1 MLPVYQLIS
10 FCGIGVFV
18 GVAVLFSNN
27 RRRIDWQLVFRAF
40 LLQFTLALLVLGAP
54 FLGFEGPLA
63 FIFEGANGVI
73 LKILNFS
80 DEGSRFLFGSLL
92 DTQKHGY
99 IIAFSV
105 LPTIVFMSAL
115 MSVLYHVGFM
125 QWIVKFFAW
134 LMHKTLKVS
143 GAESLSSAANIFVG
157 QSEAPLVIKPY
168 LPNVTSSELFS
179 IMVGGMANVAGGVLA
194 AYVGFLK
201 HLVPNIGGHLLT
213 ASVISAPAALMV
225 AKILVPEVKIP
236 ETLGR
241 IPEQKNS
248 PHTNVIE
255 AAANG
260 ASEGVSLA
268 INVGGMLMAFIAL
281 ISLFDYLL
289 ISLGHSIS
297 FQEWAP
303 TLTAE
308 APQLSLS
315 WLMSWLFSPVSF
327 FMGIP
332 LQDVG
337 PISAILGKKT
347 VFNEFVAYLDL
358 AKQGSL
364 YQPRSVLIASYAL
377 CGFANFS
384 SIAIQIGGI
393 GSLVPNKK
401 SELAR
406 FGLLAVLG
414 GSLSSFITACFAGI
428 LTS

>member
-1 MLPVYQLIS
+1 MNQLIS
-10 FCGIGVFV
+10 LGGIGAFI
-18 GVAVLFSNN
+18 GLAYLFSQN
-27 RRRIDWQLVFRAF
+27 RKRIAWRFVAKAF
-40 LLQFTLALLVLGAP
+40 LLQLTLALLVLGIP
-54 FLGFEGPLA
+54 VLGFEGPLA

-92 DTQKHGY
+92 DTQKHGF
-99 IIAFSV
+99 IVAFSV
-105 LPTIVFMSAL
+105 LPTIVFMSSL
-115 MSVLYHVGFM
+115 MSVLYHVGIM
-125 QWIVKFFAW
+125 QWVVQFFAW

-143 GAESLSSAANIFVG
+143 GAESLASAANIFVG
-157 QSEAPLVIKPY
+157 QTEAPLVIKPY
-168 LPNVTSSELFS
+168 LKNSTSSEMFS

-201 HLVPNIGGHLLT
+201 DLVPNIGGHLLT
-213 ASVISAPAALMV
+213 ASVISAPAAIMV
-225 AKILVPEVKIP
+225 AKILVPESKTP
-236 ETLGR
+236 ETLGS
-241 IPEQKNS
+241 IPQHTKS
-248 PHTNVIE
+248 PHTNLVE

-268 INVGGMLMAFIAL
+268 INVGGMLLAFIAL

-289 ISLGHSIS
+289 ISLGQAIA
-297 FQEWAP
+297 FQDWAP
-303 TLTAE
+303 ALSSDNS
-308 APQLSLS
+308 QLSLS
-315 WLMSWLFSPVSF
+315 WIMSWIFSPITF
-327 FMGIP
+327 LMGIP
-332 LQDVG
+332 LVDVG
-337 PISAILGKKT
+337 SISAILGKKT

-358 AKQGSL
+358 AKNGSL
-364 YQPRSVLIASYAL
+364 YQPRSLIIASYAL

-393 GSLVPNKK
+393 GSLVPERK

-428 LTS
+428 LTP

>member
-1 MLPVYQLIS
+1 MYQLIS
-10 FCGIGVFV
+10 LCGIGVFV
-18 GVAVLFSNN
+18 GVAVLFSKN
-27 RRRIDWQLVFRAF
+27 RRRIDWQLVMKAF
-40 LLQFTLALLVLGAP
+40 ILQFSLALLVLGIPA
-54 FLGFEGPLA
+54 LGFEGPLA
-63 FIFEGANGVI
+63 FIFEGANVVI

-105 LPTIVFMSAL
+105 LPTIVFMSSL

-157 QSEAPLVIKPY
+157 QTEAPLVIKPY
-168 LPNVTSSELFS
+168 LANSTSSELFS

-225 AKILVPEVKIP
+225 AKILVPETKVP
-236 ETLGR
+236 ETFGQL
-241 IPEQKNS
+241 PEQKNS
-248 PHTNVIE
+248 PHTNLVE
-255 AAANG
+255 AAASG

-289 ISLGHSIS
+289 ISLGQSIS

-303 TLTAE
+303 SLSPE
-308 APQLSLS
+308 NSQLSLA
-315 WLMSWLFSPVSF
+315 WFMSWVFSPVSF

-332 LQDVG
+332 IQDVG
-337 PISAILGKKT
+337 AISAILGKKT

-358 AKQGSL
+358 ANQGAL

-393 GSLVPNKK
+393 GSLVPSKK

>member
-1 MLPVYQLIS
+1 MPVYQLIS

-18 GVAVLFSNN
+18 GVAVLFSKN
-27 RRRIDWQLVFRAF
+27 RQRIDWQLVVRAF
-40 LLQFTLALLVLGAP
+40 LLQFNLALLVLGVP
-54 FLGFEGPLA
+54 FLGIEGPLA

-105 LPTIVFMSAL
+105 LPTIVFMSSL

-225 AKILVPEVKIP
+225 AKILVPETKIP
-236 ETLGR
+236 ETLGT

-248 PHTNVIE
+248 LHTNVIE

-289 ISLGHSIS
+289 IAVGHSIS

-308 APQLSLS
+308 APQLSLA
-315 WLMSWLFSPVSF
+315 WFMSWLFSPVSF

-364 YQPRSVLIASYAL
+364 YEPRSVLIASYAL